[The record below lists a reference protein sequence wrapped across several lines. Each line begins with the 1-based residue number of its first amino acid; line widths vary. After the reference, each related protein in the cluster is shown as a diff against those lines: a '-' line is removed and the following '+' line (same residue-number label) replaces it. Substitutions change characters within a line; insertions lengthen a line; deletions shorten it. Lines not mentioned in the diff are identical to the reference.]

1 MANQEIRTV
10 AALIEQ
16 LQSDDRTKRLS
27 AADQLADFKGDA
39 KAAIPILR
47 SWIGSKDR
55 YSHVT
60 ALGAIIWIEK
70 SEADALIPL
79 LIDALQFDGLEQWQA
94 VVQPESLE
102 ELALPAVPALERLMD
117 EGDTTVSWIASD
129 AIYEITGDPSSV
141 IEVGNRLLNDPD
153 ELIRVVG
160 VEHLMQLGKSVIPTL
175 EKVADDDESDLVRNR
190 ARRALEEINAHSL

>member
-1 MANQEIRTV
+1 MTKQEEIRTV

-27 AADQLADFKGDA
+27 AAGQLADFEGEA
-39 KAAIPILR
+39 NAAIPILR

-70 SEADALIPL
+70 SEADVLIPL
-79 LIDALQFDGLEQWQA
+79 LIDALQFDGLEQSQA
-94 VVQPESLE
+94 VCQLQSLG
-102 ELALPAVPALERLMD
+102 ELALPAIPALERLLD
-117 EGDTTVSWIASD
+117 GGTTISWQASD
-129 AIYEITGDPSSV
+129 AIYEITGDSSSV
-141 IEVGNRLLNDPD
+141 IEVGRRLLNDPD

-175 EKVADDDESDLVRNR
+175 QNVAVEDQSDLVRNR
-190 ARRALEEINAHSL
+190 ARAALDEIGP

>member
-27 AADQLADFKGDA
+27 AAGQLADFEGEA
-39 KAAIPILR
+39 NAAIPILR

-70 SEADALIPL
+70 SEADVLIPL
-79 LIDALQFDGLEQWQA
+79 LIDALQFDGLEQSQA
-94 VVQPESLE
+94 VCQLQSLG
-102 ELALPAVPALERLMD
+102 ELALPAIPALERLLD
-117 EGDTTVSWIASD
+117 GGTTISWQASD
-129 AIYEITGDPSSV
+129 AIYEITGDSSSV
-141 IEVGNRLLNDPD
+141 IEVGRRLLNDPD

-175 EKVADDDESDLVRNR
+175 QNVAVEDQSDLVRNR
-190 ARRALEEINAHSL
+190 ARAALDEIGP

>member
-10 AALIEQ
+10 ASLIEQ
-16 LQSDDRTKRLS
+16 LQGDDRTKRLS
-27 AADQLADFKGDA
+27 AAGQLADFEGEA
-39 KAAIPILR
+39 NAAIPILR

-60 ALGAIIWIEK
+60 ALGAIIWIDK
-70 SEADALIPL
+70 TEADALIPL

-94 VVQPESLE
+94 VSQLQSLGKLAQP
-102 ELALPAVPALERLMD
+102 AIPALERLMD
-117 EGDTTVSWIASD
+117 GGTTISWIASD

-141 IEVGNRLLNDPD
+141 IEVGRRLLNDPD

-160 VEHLMQLGKSVIPTL
+160 VEHLMQLGESVIPTL
-175 EKVADDDESDLVRNR
+175 QKVAVDDKSDLVRNR
-190 ARRALEEINAHSL
+190 ARAALEEIEGGE